1 MMKVNLPKLSAKLAV
16 KSVAG
21 TIIIGKA
28 IYNAGSSF
36 ATEVTK
42 EVLSRQQ
49 EPEQLELPLDNPNSP
64 NEKAEQA

>member
-1 MMKVNLPKLSAKLAV
+1 MKVNIPKLSAKLAV

-21 TIIIGKA
+21 TIILGKA
-28 IYNAGSSF
+28 IYHAGSSF